1 MTDWKETL
9 VSPSSTIHEAL
20 EAIDQG
26 ALQVAL
32 VADEERHLR
41 GTVTDGDVRRGILQ
55 GVGLDDRI
63 ETVMN
68 SSPTTVS
75 PARSREEIL
84 SLMQNERL
92 HQLPVVDDEGRI
104 VGLEVLDELLEPEPR
119 DNPVVLMAGGLGTRL
134 RPLTE
139 ERPKPLVEVGG
150 QPILETILENLISQ
164 GFHRFYLSVNYKA
177 EMIREYFG
185 DGADR
190 GVEITY
196 LREEE
201 RLGTA
206 GPLHLLPE
214 VPSLPIIVMNA
225 DLLTKLDFT
234 RLIEFH
240 DEHGPTATMCVR
252 DYDVTVPYGVVETEE
267 HRIVDIE
274 EKPSHRFFVNA
285 GVYALEPEVV
295 ELVAE
300 GEYIDMPEIFEM
312 LSEEGHNTAVFP
324 IREYWTDVGRVE
336 DVKNA
341 DEEYDEY
348 FSSSS

>member
-1 MTDWKETL
+1 MRDWRETL
-9 VSPSSTIHEAL
+9 VSPSDTIRDAL
-20 EAIDQG
+20 EAIDES

-32 VADEERHLR
+32 VAGEERQLR
-41 GTVTDGDVRRGILQ
+41 GTVTDGDVRRGILH
-55 GVGLDDRI
+55 GVELDDRV
-63 ETVMN
+63 EKVMN
-68 SSPTTVS
+68 PSPTTIS
-75 PARSREEIL
+75 PDRSREEAL

-92 HQLPVVDDEGRI
+92 HQLPVVDGEGRI
-104 VGLEVLDELLEPEPR
+104 VGLEVVDELLEPESK

-139 ERPKPLVEVGG
+139 QRPKPLVEVGG
-150 QPILETILENLISQ
+150 QPILETILENLIGQ
-164 GFHRFYLSVNYKA
+164 GFHRFYISVNYKA
-177 EMIREYFG
+177 EMIREHFG
-185 DGADR
+185 DGTDR
-190 GVEITY
+190 GVEIAY

-214 VPSLPIIVMNA
+214 LPSLPLIVMNA

-295 ELVAE
+295 ELVPE
-300 GEYIDMPEIFEM
+300 GKYVDMPEIFEM
-312 LSEEGHNTAVFP
+312 LSQKGRDTAVFP

-336 DVKNA
+336 DVKDA
-341 DEEYDEY
+341 DEEYEHHFDD
-348 FSSSS
+348 